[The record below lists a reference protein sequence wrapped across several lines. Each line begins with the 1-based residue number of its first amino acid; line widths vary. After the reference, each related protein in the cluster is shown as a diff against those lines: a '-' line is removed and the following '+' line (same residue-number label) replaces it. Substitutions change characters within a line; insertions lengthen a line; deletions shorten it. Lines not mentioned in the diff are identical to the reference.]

1 MDNKKLKSS
10 RAAAFTVASVWFGT
24 HVGAGFATGNQVVN

>member
-10 RAAAFTVASVWFGT
+10 WAAAFTVASAWFGT
-24 HVGAGFATGNQVVN
+24 HVGAGFATG

>member
-10 RAAAFTVASVWFGT
+10 WAAAFTVASVWFGT
-24 HVGAGFATGNQVVN
+24 HVGAALRPATRS

>member
-10 RAAAFTVASVWFGT
+10 WAAAFTVASVWFGT
-24 HVGAGFATGNQVVN
+24 HVRPATRS